1 MSAAQAENNDT
12 KVGVFSAIAAYTMW
26 GFAPMYFKHLD
37 SLSAMEVLMHRV
49 VWSAV
54 VLVLLI
60 MGLRQFDKVTK
71 AIRSLK
77 VMAILLAA
85 GLLLGANW
93 LLFIWAINNDHLL
106 DASLGYY
113 INPLIN
119 VLLGYVFLQE
129 RLRRLQL
136 VAVGLAALGVI
147 VLLVSFGQL
156 PWIALV
162 LAVSFSIYGL
172 LRKQVSV
179 ESMPGLFIETLMML
193 PIAIYYWSM
202 FGTQASNMMTN
213 TLSANVWLIAA
224 GVVTTAP
231 LLCFTA
237 AARRIRYST
246 LGFFQTHNRKFVI
259 A

>member
-1 MSAAQAENNDT
+1 MSVSQTENNDA
-12 KVGVFSAIAAYTMW
+12 KVGVLSAIAAYTMW

-71 AIRSLK
+71 AISSLK

-136 VAVGLAALGVI
+136 VAVTVDQHHLGTFVQQGLGA
-147 VLLVSFGQL
+147 GQTDARGSARNRGGFVFQFAHG
-156 PWIALV
+156 I
-162 LAVSFSIYGL
+162 F
-172 LRKQVSV
+172 
-179 ESMPGLFIETLMML
+179 LMRGHDGH
-193 PIAIYYWSM
+193 
-202 FGTQASNMMTN
+202 GTGGQGCQRSRQ
-213 TLSANVWLIAA
+213 W
-224 GVVTTAP
+224 P
-231 LLCFTA
+231 E
-237 AARRIRYST
+237 RHR
-246 LGFFQTHNRKFVI
+246 
-259 A
+259 